1 MYWHDICV
9 IYLVTNEYNLETVEQ
24 GIWIRS
30 FSIFQKQNACNI
42 SETSL
47 TDLFYKLVPFLIGYS
62 LLGVFLGGHVQSKY
76 SQP

>member
-62 LLGVFLGGHVQSKY
+62 LLGVFLGGHVQSK
-76 SQP
+76 